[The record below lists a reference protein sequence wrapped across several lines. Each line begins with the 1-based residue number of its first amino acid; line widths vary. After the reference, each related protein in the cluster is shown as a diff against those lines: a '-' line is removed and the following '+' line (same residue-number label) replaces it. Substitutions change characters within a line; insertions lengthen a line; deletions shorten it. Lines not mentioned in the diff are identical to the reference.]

1 LNSTPENDIAYRL
14 RLWRKDV
21 LEMTQVRFAE
31 ATGVHLSAIRKY
43 EGRHSVPSGESLLAI
58 AGTGVDLH
66 WLLTGKGDMR
76 APSNNGDSDCQD
88 RGGRRTRSPSDG
100 DRGTSEWHPG
110 RQAICRPGRD
120 FFSRSGSETSSRPRV
135 AGRQVGAETGIVLPL
150 SYYFGTGNIHLKNA
164 YSEERRHRTRC
175 QIAPGS
181 QFPRLLK

>member
-1 LNSTPENDIAYRL
+1 MLLNSTPENDIAARL

-76 APSNNGDSDCQD
+76 APSNKAIATFARTEADAELVRRLMAIEGLLNGIQD
-88 RGGRRTRSPSDG
+88 DKRSAVL
-100 DRGTSEWHPG
+100 EE
-110 RQAICRPGRD
+110 I
-120 FFSRSGSETSSRPRV
+120 FSRVQEAKRV
-135 AGRQVGAETGIVLPL
+135 ADLELLVGKLAR
-150 SYYFGTGNIHLKNA
+150 KRA
-164 YSEERRHRTRC
+164 
-175 QIAPGS
+175 
-181 QFPRLLK
+181 